1 MATLTGSLVFSCSG
15 DPLSTS
21 GGSGNGSNAPKSA
34 SMSVW
39 QPAKQDDCPAALH
52 DTFFVIGPDGKQY
65 PTWHPPQTTD
75 PATGKVCSFGHDHGL
90 DPSRS
95 PLWPD
100 LQRQFGYDANLNGT
114 LDDNE
119 LAVSGVP
126 FGLVSEQLVN
136 SGTPRLEDHT
146 AYKIAYAT
154 AARTLISGGIAATF
168 DLTCDLFAAYNQPT
182 STEDAFGSNMFSVI
196 YAVNCNQGSSQ
207 EQYPLKVIVST
218 MAVYGAPGT
227 ITAGTSNIQFP
238 TGFPAVPA
246 ASPPGDTELGRM
258 VPTSDRVFN
267 GVFVASGQTSTFAP
281 LSERWETQLRLRRSD
296 SSELATL
303 NPAFVVT
310 DTARYL
316 LLGTPNQL
324 AYSIDLCY
332 SGLDS
337 SGTLVT
343 DPATIVRQVRG
354 SNLCTS
360 IAPNGPRTQPNDR
373 LTFDSP
379 NSPFKDCE
387 RVASFGSDVIRNSTG
402 GPTIW
407 YTDAFGGNASPT
419 FFANSIKQFIAQRD
433 TGSVVVAAATAPLQ
447 ACQSTLVH
455 VPN

>member
-1 MATLTGSLVFSCSG
+1 MGQWKPAT
-15 DPLSTS
+15 
-21 GGSGNGSNAPKSA
+21 
-34 SMSVW
+34 
-39 QPAKQDDCPAALH
+39 QDDCTPAFH

-65 PTWHPPQTTD
+65 PTWHPPQKTD
-75 PATGKVCSFGHDHGL
+75 PATGKLCSFGHDHGL
-90 DPSRS
+90 DPSKS

-126 FGLVSEQLVN
+126 FGLASEQLVN
-136 SGTPRLEDHT
+136 SNTPRVEDHT

-154 AARTLISGGIAATF
+154 APRTLISGGIAASF
-168 DLTCDLFAAYNQPT
+168 DVTCDLFAAYNQPT

-196 YAVNCNQGSSQ
+196 YAVNCNQGNSQ
-207 EQYPLKVIVST
+207 DQYPVKVIVST
-218 MAVYGAPGT
+218 MAVYGTPGN
-227 ITAGTSNIQFP
+227 ITLDTSNNQLT
-238 TGFPAVPA
+238 TGFTAVPA
-246 ASPPGDTELGRM
+246 TSPSGGAELGRI
-258 VPTSDRVFN
+258 VPTSDRVFA
-267 GVFVASGQTSTFAP
+267 GAFVPNGQTSTFAP

-296 SSELATL
+296 NSEVATL

-316 LLGTPNQL
+316 DLGSSQL
-324 AYSIDLCY
+324 GHSIDLCY
-332 SGLDS
+332 SGLNA
-337 SGTLVT
+337 SGQVVS
-343 DPATIVRQVRG
+343 DPAQASTIVRQVRG
-354 SNLCTS
+354 SNLCTG
-360 IAPNGPRTQPNDR
+360 IAPNGPFTQTTAR
-373 LTFDSP
+373 LAFDDP

-433 TGSVVVAAATAPLQ
+433 TGAVVVAAATAPLQ
-447 ACQSTLVH
+447 ACQSVLVH